1 MEELKRVTR
10 QCPFS
15 ALAGGLGINRT
26 SGSPDVMQLLNLA
39 TQVMTAMTNNG

>member
-15 ALAGGLGINRT
+15 ALAGSLGINGT
-26 SGSPDVMQLLNLA
+26 NGSPDVVQLLNLA
-39 TQVMTAMTNNG
+39 TQVMTAMANNG